1 MREYK
6 SVGYDFTLIAIWLLA
21 LYVKTN
27 EFRDF
32 NFITE
37 NIYYAIFSL
46 IIVIVFSVNVIKVN
60 RTGIIKELYFLSFK
74 IKRKTWREIKFY
86 AEVDE

>member
-27 EFRDF
+27 ELRDF
-32 NFITE
+32 NFITKT
-37 NIYYAIFSL
+37 Y
-46 IIVIVFSVNVIKVN
+46 
-60 RTGIIKELYFLSFK
+60 TMPYFLLL
-74 IKRKTWREIKFY
+74 
-86 AEVDE
+86 